1 VNFFDDR
8 IFGSRVHPQFLFDC
22 SSRNNRDS
30 QIIMAGAST
39 SDEILDISD
48 VTADDASKYETLLGF
63 IGGAL
68 VGRFS

>member
-1 VNFFDDR
+1 LIFFDDR

-39 SDEILDISD
+39 RDEILDISD
-48 VTADDASKYETLLGF
+48 MLLMMVLPNMKHCLDS
-63 IGGAL
+63 L
-68 VGRFS
+68 VVLW